1 MMLLYKDADQILYFI
16 RQCVWRVPL
25 ISRSLFLIERAA
37 GVRFK
42 WAEASNRILYSEPAN
57 R

>member
-1 MMLLYKDADQILYFI
+1 MLLYKDADQILYFI
-16 RQCVWRVPL
+16 RQCVWRIL
-25 ISRSLFLIERAA
+25 LTSRSLFLIERAV

-42 WAEASNRILYSEPAN
+42 WAEASNRILYSEPTN

>member
-1 MMLLYKDADQILYFI
+1 MLLYKDADQILYFI
-16 RQCVWRVPL
+16 RQYVWRVL
-25 ISRSLFLIERAA
+25 LTSRSLFLIERTV

-42 WAEASNRILYSEPAN
+42 WAEASNRILYSEPAH